1 MLGGYWQFSA
11 RFLLNFRK
19 INVQI
24 PHCLYPKGRLQMPHH
39 RFILDDQ
46 MPPAQGNSKETIL
59 LFLTINARLSSALQ
73 ADSAERT

>member
-1 MLGGYWQFSA
+1 MAIGIFQHGFFWIFERLTFKFPITYT
-11 RFLLNFRK
+11 
-19 INVQI
+19 
-24 PHCLYPKGRLQMPHH
+24 PKAVLQMPHYS
-39 RFILDDQ
+39 FILDDQ